1 MNVKPSY
8 SSMIQYDQLFLFF
21 FLFQLNVSCILFKQ
35 EPGDV
40 CVEAV
45 LLRPKVS
52 DDAGDALQ
60 PSQPDADKITPVRH
74 HGSLPHA
81 QYR

>member
-1 MNVKPSY
+1 M
-8 SSMIQYDQLFLFF
+8 
-21 FLFQLNVSCILFKQ
+21 
-35 EPGDV
+35 